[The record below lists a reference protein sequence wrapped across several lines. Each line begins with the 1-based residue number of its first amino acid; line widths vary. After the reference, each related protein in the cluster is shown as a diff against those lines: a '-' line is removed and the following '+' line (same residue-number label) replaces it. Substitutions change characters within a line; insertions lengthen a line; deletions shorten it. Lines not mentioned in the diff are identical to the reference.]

1 MKKVLLAGTALLGL
15 AAVSSPAAAEV
26 NLDLGGYFRGYG
38 VYADNDEVGT
48 AGVGDDLRQFDFR
61 RDTEIH
67 FSGETTTDN
76 GLTLGFH
83 YEQAI
88 GGAVQTDE
96 AYMYFSGGW
105 GRVNFGSED
114 GAAYLLQ
121 VAAPSA
127 DSNVDGMRV
136 YIQGLNSDLW
146 GDQTLNATAGEIV
159 GAPGSAEVLEYDH
172 ADFENTDRLTY
183 LTPKWNGFQAGV
195 SYAPEAGQN
204 VVGNNIAGMATNDD
218 AEDFEDLWEVAARW
232 DGEFEGFGISLG
244 AGYSHASNEFVAAAP
259 AAGIVADDLETWNVG
274 GNVTFGAFSLGAAYT
289 ESDTEIGDGAPA
301 GNLDAENNTVVVGLG
316 WDNGPYHLGASWLDR
331 SYETQGTPDVDVERY
346 TFGGGMTYGAGA
358 TFRGAVAFGDADDN
372 NAGTTTDPDFV
383 QVTVGTDVQF

>member
-15 AAVSSPAAAEV
+15 AAISSPAAAEV

-38 VYADNDEVGT
+38 VYADNDETST
-48 AGVGDDLRQFDFR
+48 AALNDELREFDFR

-88 GGAVQTDE
+88 GGAVATDE

-136 YIQGLNSDLW
+136 YIQALNSVVN
-146 GDQTLNATAGEIV
+146 GAAGGTLTT
-159 GAPGSAEVLEYDH
+159 LEYDH
-172 ADFENTDRLTY
+172 ADFEDTDRLTY
-183 LTPKWNGFQAGV
+183 LTPKWNGFQAGA
-195 SYAPEAGQN
+195 SYAPESGQN
-204 VVGNNIAGMATNDD
+204 AVGNNIAGMAQNDNVN
-218 AEDFEDLWEVAARW
+218 DF
-232 DGEFEGFGISLG
+232 
-244 AGYSHASNEFVAAAP
+244 
-259 AAGIVADDLETWNVG
+259 DDLLEG
-274 GNVTFGAFSLGAAYT
+274 
-289 ESDTEIGDGAPA
+289 
-301 GNLDAENNTVVVGLG
+301 
-316 WDNGPYHLGASWLDR
+316 R
-331 SYETQGTPDVDVERY
+331 K
-346 TFGGGMTYGAGA
+346 
-358 TFRGAVAFGDADDN
+358 
-372 NAGTTTDPDFV
+372 
-383 QVTVGTDVQF
+383 